1 MYKLFRFFIF
11 NMHSNIYSCLFHD
24 ANIKEENIIIK
35 NTQSLL
41 RLLGGL
47 HAMNELENVKSI
59 ISKHSHRN

>member
-1 MYKLFRFFIF
+1 
-11 NMHSNIYSCLFHD
+11 MHSNIYSCLFHD